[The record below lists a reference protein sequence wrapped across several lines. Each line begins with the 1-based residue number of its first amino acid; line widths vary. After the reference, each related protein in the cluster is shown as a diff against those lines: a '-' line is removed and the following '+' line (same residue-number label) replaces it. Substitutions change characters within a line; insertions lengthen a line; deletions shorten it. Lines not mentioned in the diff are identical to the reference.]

1 MRAITICQP
10 YAHLIV
16 TGAKRV
22 ENRTWPTRVTGPV
35 AIHAGKS
42 REWLELSD
50 DGTRDEYYDLPLADM
65 AFGAV
70 VGVADLVACLPIEEI
85 RRGDH
90 DARFPWLRDHEH
102 AEGPFC
108 FVLENVRRI
117 EPVPFKG
124 AQGFFFVPDSVRA
137 IEEEMRRKQSAP
149 EPEDE
154 PRPHDADCDGSVGTF
169 NRGTGGGR
177 RVIRSTRNLGG

>member
-42 REWLELSD
+42 REWLELSE
-50 DGTRDEYYDLPLADM
+50 DGMRDEDYGLPLAAM
-65 AFGAV
+65 SFGAV
-70 VGVADLVACLPIEEI
+70 VGVADLVACLPIDEI

-90 DARFPWLRDHEH
+90 DARFPWLREHEH
-102 AEGPFC
+102 AEGPLKPANKALNRSGGWARFE
-108 FVLENVRRI
+108 VVMSLTAAAL
-117 EPVPFKG
+117 PL
-124 AQGFFFVPDSVRA
+124 SL
-137 IEEEMRRKQSAP
+137 SA
-149 EPEDE
+149 
-154 PRPHDADCDGSVGTF
+154 
-169 NRGTGGGR
+169 
-177 RVIRSTRNLGG
+177 

>member
-1 MRAITICQP
+1 MSLNRALTIAQP

-22 ENRTWPTRVTGPV
+22 ENRSWPTRVTGPI

-42 REWLELSD
+42 RKWLELSA
-50 DGTRDEYYDLPLADM
+50 DGTRDKDYDLPVSVM

-70 VGVADLVACLPIEEI
+70 VGVADLVACLPIDEI

-90 DARFPWLRDHEH
+90 DQRFPWLRDHEH
-102 AEGPFC
+102 TEGPFC

-117 EPVPFKG
+117 EPVPLRG
-124 AQGFFFVPDSVRA
+124 AQGFFFVPDSA
-137 IEEEMRRKQSAP
+137 CS
-149 EPEDE
+149 
-154 PRPHDADCDGSVGTF
+154 
-169 NRGTGGGR
+169 
-177 RVIRSTRNLGG
+177 